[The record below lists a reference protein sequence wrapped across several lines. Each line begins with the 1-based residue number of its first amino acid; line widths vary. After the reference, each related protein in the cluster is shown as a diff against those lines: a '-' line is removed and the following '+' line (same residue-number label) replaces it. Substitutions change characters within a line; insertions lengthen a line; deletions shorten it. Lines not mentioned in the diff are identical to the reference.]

1 MKQDRAGSL
10 FRRRPDEGPFNLSGG
25 EGAGATL
32 RMLDVLQ
39 ALIGSNG
46 GETHPIVDRFKC
58 TGLRA
63 ILKSGSHLKAA
74 LSYIFTIK
82 SDGDRVTLARFIGLL
97 RQFCLEGSVGQ
108 VGGVVKVEGV
118 AGELV
123 GSGGRSAG
131 Q

>member
-1 MKQDRAGSL
+1 MKLDRAGSL
-10 FRRRPDEGPFNLSGG
+10 FRRRQDEGPFNLSGG

-82 SDGDRVTLARFIGLL
+82 SDGDRVTLGRFIGLL
-97 RQFCLEGSVGQ
+97 RRFWLEGSGRQ
-108 VGGVVKVEGV
+108 GEVVIKGTGL
-118 AGELV
+118 AGLYVTPAE
-123 GSGGRSAG
+123 
-131 Q
+131 